1 MKRTLLLTVLASTV
15 LASTSAMAAWPD
27 KPIKIIVP
35 WGAGGNTDTVAR
47 LVAEGLQQELG
58 VNVNVINRTGGAGVV
73 GHDAIAKAKPD
84 GYTLGVATVE
94 IAMMH
99 HQGMTDLNYTNYT
112 PITRLAVNLG
122 GIQVAE
128 NSQFKSI
135 RQLTDYIQSNP
146 GKLKA
151 SGSGL
156 NSGWHL
162 NLVGMLDAMGLP
174 ANAVT
179 YVPSEGSSSALME
192 LVSGGIDFTT
202 SSPGEAKSMVQAGM
216 VRNLATMAEKA
227 SGLYKDVPVFQ
238 EATPYQ
244 YSFSTW
250 NSLVTPAG
258 VPKEVEQKLIAT
270 MKKVFAEG
278 KLQQYANKQ
287 GFEVYPLYG
296 KDMASFMKAEDQKY
310 GKLINK
316 LKK

>member
-1 MKRTLLLTVLASTV
+1 MKHPLQLSLITAAL

-47 LVAEGLQQELG
+47 LVAEGLQEQLG
-58 VNVNVINRTGGAGVV
+58 VNVNVVNRTGGAGVV
-73 GHDAIAKAKPD
+73 GHDAMAKAKPD

-99 HQGMTDLNYTNYT
+99 HQGMTDLNYQNYT

-122 GIQVAE
+122 GIQVAT
-128 NSQFKSI
+128 NSQFKDVN
-135 RQLTDYIQSNP
+135 QLTDYIKQHP

-162 NLVGMLDAMGLP
+162 NLIGMLDAMGVP
-174 ANAVT
+174 TDSVT

-202 SSPGEAKSMVQAGM
+202 SSPGEAKSMVEAGM
-216 VRNLATMAEKA
+216 VKNLATMAETNT
-227 SGLYKDVPVFQ
+227 GLYKDIPVFQ
-238 EATPYQ
+238 QATPYK

-250 NSLVTPAG
+250 NALVAPAG
-258 VPKEVEQKLIAT
+258 IPHDVQEKLIAT
-270 MKKVFAEG
+270 MKTVFKEG
-278 KLQQYANKQ
+278 KLQNFATKQ

-296 KDMASFMKAEDQKY
+296 NDLGNFMKSEDEKY

-316 LKK
+316 LK

>member
-1 MKRTLLLTVLASTV
+1 MKRPLQLSLLTAAILAS
-15 LASTSAMAAWPD
+15 SSAMAAWPE
-27 KPIKIIVP
+27 KPIQIIVP

-47 LVAEGLQQELG
+47 LVAEGLQEQLG

-73 GHDAIAKAKPD
+73 GHDAMAKAKTD

-94 IAMMH
+94 IAMMR
-99 HQGMTDLNYTNYT
+99 HQGMTDLSYENYT

-122 GIQVAE
+122 GIQVAA
-128 NSQFKSI
+128 NSQFGNVS
-135 RQLTDYIQSNP
+135 QLTDFIKNNP

-162 NLVGMLDAMGLP
+162 NMIGMLDAMGLP
-174 ANAVT
+174 ADAVT

-202 SSPGEAKSMVQAGM
+202 SSPGEAKSMVDAGM
-216 VRNLATMAEKA
+216 VKNLATMAETNT
-227 SGLYKDVPVFQ
+227 GLYKDIPVFQ
-238 EATPYQ
+238 QVTPYK

-250 NSLVTPAG
+250 NTLVAPAG
-258 VPKEVEQKLIAT
+258 VSKDIQEKLIAT

-278 KLQQYANKQ
+278 KLQNFANKQ

-296 KDMASFMKAEDQKY
+296 DDLGAFMKAEDEKY

>member
-1 MKRTLLLTVLASTV
+1 MKHSLQLSLITTALLTSTG
-15 LASTSAMAAWPD
+15 AMAAWPE
-27 KPIKIIVP
+27 KPIQIIVP

-47 LVAEGLQQELG
+47 LVAEGLQEQLG

-73 GHDAIAKAKPD
+73 GHDAMAKAKAD

-94 IAMMH
+94 IAMMR
-99 HQGMTDLNYTNYT
+99 HQGMTDLSYENYT

-128 NSQFKSI
+128 NSSFENVQ
-135 RQLTDYIQSNP
+135 QLTDYIKAHP

-162 NLVGMLDAMGLP
+162 NLIGMLDAMGVP
-174 ANAVT
+174 ADSVI

-202 SSPGEAKSMVQAGM
+202 SSPGEAKSMVEAGM
-216 VRNLATMAEKA
+216 VKNLATMAETNA
-227 SGLYKDVPVFQ
+227 GLYKDIPVFQ
-238 EATPYQ
+238 QVTPYK

-250 NSLVTPAG
+250 NTLVTPAG
-258 VPKEVEQKLIAT
+258 LPQEIQDKLIAT
-270 MKKVFAEG
+270 MQKVFEEG
-278 KLQQYANKQ
+278 KLQNFATKQ

-296 KDMASFMKAEDQKY
+296 QELGNFMKAEDEKY
-310 GKLINK
+310 GKLISK

>member
-1 MKRTLLLTVLASTV
+1 MKRTLLITAIASSV

-47 LVAEGLQQELG
+47 LVAEGLQEELG

-73 GHDAIAKAKPD
+73 GHDAMAKAKPD

-99 HQGMTDLNYTNYT
+99 HQGMTSLDYTNYT

-128 NSQFKSI
+128 NSKFKNI
-135 RQLTDYIQSNP
+135 KQLTDYIKAHP
-146 GKLKA
+146 GELKA

-162 NLVGMLDAMGLP
+162 NLIGMLDAMGLP
-174 ANAVT
+174 SNAVT
-179 YVPSEGSSSALME
+179 FVPSEGSSSALME

-202 SSPGEAKSMVQAGM
+202 SSPGEARSMVQAGM

-227 SGLYKDVPVFQ
+227 DGLYKDVPVFQ
-238 EATPYQ
+238 KATPYK

-250 NSLVTPAG
+250 NSLVAPAG
-258 VPKEVEQKLIAT
+258 VPEDVEKKLIST
-270 MKKVFAEG
+270 MKKVFSEG
-278 KLQQYANKQ
+278 KIQQYATKQ
-287 GFEVYPLYG
+287 GFEIYPLYG
-296 KDMASFMKAEDQKY
+296 KDMVNFMKSEDEKY
-310 GKLINK
+310 GKLISK

>member
-1 MKRTLLLTVLASTV
+1 MKHPLQLSLITAAL

-47 LVAEGLQQELG
+47 LVAEGLQEQLG
-58 VNVNVINRTGGAGVV
+58 VNVNVVNRTGGAGVV
-73 GHDAIAKAKPD
+73 GHDAMAKAKPD

-99 HQGMTDLNYTNYT
+99 HQGMTDLSYQNYT

-122 GIQVAE
+122 GIQVAT
-128 NSQFKSI
+128 NSQFKDVN
-135 RQLTDYIQSNP
+135 QLTDYIKQHP

-162 NLVGMLDAMGLP
+162 NLIGMLDAMGVP
-174 ANAVT
+174 TDSVT

-202 SSPGEAKSMVQAGM
+202 SSPGEAKSMVEAGM
-216 VRNLATMAEKA
+216 VKNLATMAETNT
-227 SGLYKDVPVFQ
+227 GLYKDIPVFQ
-238 EATPYQ
+238 QATPYK

-250 NSLVTPAG
+250 NALVTPAG
-258 VPKEVEQKLIAT
+258 IPHDVQEKLIAT
-270 MKKVFAEG
+270 MKTVFKEG
-278 KLQQYANKQ
+278 KLQNFATKQ

-296 KDMASFMKAEDQKY
+296 DDLGNFMKSEDEKY

-316 LKK
+316 LK

>member
-1 MKRTLLLTVLASTV
+1 MKRTLHTTLLAMTVLAS
-15 LASTSAMAAWPD
+15 SSAMAAWPD
-27 KPIKIIVP
+27 KPIQIIVP

-47 LVAEGLQQELG
+47 LVAEGLQEKLG

-94 IAMMH
+94 IAMMRH
-99 HQGMTDLNYTNYT
+99 EGMTDLSYQNYT

-122 GIQVAE
+122 GIQVAA
-128 NSQFKSI
+128 NSQFKTI
-135 RQLTDYIQSNP
+135 AQLTDYIKAHP
-146 GKLKA
+146 GELKA

-162 NLVGMLDAMGLP
+162 NLIGMLDAMGLP
-174 ANAVT
+174 SNAVT
-179 YVPSEGSSSALME
+179 FVPSEGSSSALME

-202 SSPGEAKSMVQAGM
+202 SSPGEAKSMVEAGM
-216 VRNLATMAEKA
+216 VKNLATMAEKA
-227 SGLYKDVPVFQ
+227 EGLYKDVPVFQ
-238 EATPYQ
+238 QATPYK

-250 NSLVTPAG
+250 NTLVTPAG
-258 VPKEVEQKLIAT
+258 VPEDIQEKLITT
-270 MKKVFAEG
+270 MKSVFADG

-296 KDMASFMKAEDQKY
+296 KDMKTFMKAEDEKY
-310 GKLINK
+310 EKLISK

>member
-1 MKRTLLLTVLASTV
+1 MKHPLQLSLITAAL
-15 LASTSAMAAWPD
+15 LASTSAMAAWPE

-47 LVAEGLQQELG
+47 LVAEGLQEQLG
-58 VNVNVINRTGGAGVV
+58 VNVNVVNRTGGAGVV
-73 GHDAIAKAKPD
+73 GHDAMAKAKPD
-84 GYTLGVATVE
+84 GYTLGVATGE

-99 HQGMTDLNYTNYT
+99 HQGMTDLNYQNYT
-112 PITRLAVNLG
+112 PITRLAVNLR
-122 GIQVAE
+122 GIQVATS
-128 NSQFKSI
+128 SQFKDVN
-135 RQLTDYIQSNP
+135 QLTDYIKQHP

-162 NLVGMLDAMGLP
+162 NLIGMLDAMGVP
-174 ANAVT
+174 TDSVT

-202 SSPGEAKSMVQAGM
+202 SSPGEAKSMVEAGM
-216 VRNLATMAEKA
+216 VKNLATMAETNT
-227 SGLYKDVPVFQ
+227 GLYKDIPVFQ
-238 EATPYQ
+238 QATPYK

-250 NSLVTPAG
+250 NALVTPAG
-258 VPKEVEQKLIAT
+258 IPHEVQEKLIAT
-270 MKKVFAEG
+270 MKAVFKEG
-278 KLQQYANKQ
+278 KLQNFATKQ

-296 KDMASFMKAEDQKY
+296 DDLGKFMKSEDEKY

-316 LKK
+316 LK

>member
-1 MKRTLLLTVLASTV
+1 MKHPLQISLITAAL

-47 LVAEGLQQELG
+47 LVAEGLQEQLG
-58 VNVNVINRTGGAGVV
+58 VNVNVVNRTGGAGVV
-73 GHDAIAKAKPD
+73 GHDAMAKAKPD

-99 HQGMTDLNYTNYT
+99 HQGMTDLNYQNYT

-122 GIQVAE
+122 GIQVAT
-128 NSQFKSI
+128 NSQFKDVN
-135 RQLTDYIQSNP
+135 QLTDYIKKHP

-162 NLVGMLDAMGLP
+162 NLIGMLDAMGVP
-174 ANAVT
+174 TDSVT

-202 SSPGEAKSMVQAGM
+202 SSPGEAKSMVEAGM
-216 VRNLATMAEKA
+216 VKNLATMAETNT
-227 SGLYKDVPVFQ
+227 GLYKDIPVFQ
-238 EATPYQ
+238 QVTPYK

-250 NSLVTPAG
+250 NALVAPAG
-258 VPKEVEQKLIAT
+258 IPHDVQEKLIAT
-270 MKKVFAEG
+270 MKTVFEEG
-278 KLQQYANKQ
+278 KLQNFATKQ

-296 KDMASFMKAEDQKY
+296 KDLGNFMKSEDEKY

-316 LKK
+316 LK

>member
-1 MKRTLLLTVLASTV
+1 MKRALQLSLIF
-15 LASTSAMAAWPD
+15 SAMAVSSSALAAWPE

-47 LVAEGLQQELG
+47 LVAQGLQKQLG

-73 GHDAIAKAKPD
+73 GHDAIAKAEKD
-84 GYTLGVATVE
+84 GYTLGIATVE
-94 IAMMH
+94 IAMMR
-99 HQGMTDLNYTNYT
+99 HQGMTNLSYKNYT

-122 GIQVAE
+122 GIQVAAD
-128 NSQFKSI
+128 SKFSTI
-135 RQLTDYIQSNP
+135 SQLTDYIKAHP

-162 NLVGMLDAMGLP
+162 NLIGMLDAMGLP
-174 ANAVT
+174 SDAVT
-179 YVPSEGSSSALME
+179 FVPSEGSSSALME

-202 SSPGEAKSMVQAGM
+202 SSPGEAKSMVDAGM
-216 VRNLATMAEKA
+216 VKNLATMAKTNT
-227 SGLYKDVPVFQ
+227 GLYKDIPVFQ
-238 EATPYQ
+238 QATQ
-244 YSFSTW
+244 YKYTFSTW
-250 NSLVTPAG
+250 NALVAPKG
-258 VPKEVEQKLIAT
+258 VSPDIQNKLIKV
-270 MKKVFAEG
+270 MKTVFAEG
-278 KLQQYANKQ
+278 KLQQFATKQ

-296 KDMASFMKAEDQKY
+296 DKLAAFMKSEDQKY

>member
-1 MKRTLLLTVLASTV
+1 MKHPLQLSLITAAL
-15 LASTSAMAAWPD
+15 LASTSAMAAWPE

-47 LVAEGLQQELG
+47 LVAEGLQEQLG
-58 VNVNVINRTGGAGVV
+58 VNVNVVNRTGGAGVV
-73 GHDAIAKAKPD
+73 GHDAMAKAKPD

-99 HQGMTDLNYTNYT
+99 HQGMTNLNYQNYT

-122 GIQVAE
+122 GIQVAT
-128 NSQFKSI
+128 NSQFKDI
-135 RQLTDYIQSNP
+135 NQLTDYIKQHP

-162 NLVGMLDAMGLP
+162 NLIGMLDAMGVP
-174 ANAVT
+174 TDSVT

-202 SSPGEAKSMVQAGM
+202 SSPGEAKSMVEAGM
-216 VRNLATMAEKA
+216 VKNLATMAETNT
-227 SGLYKDVPVFQ
+227 GLYKDIPVFQ
-238 EATPYQ
+238 QATPYK

-250 NSLVTPAG
+250 NALVTPAG
-258 VPKEVEQKLIAT
+258 IPHDVQEKLIET
-270 MKKVFAEG
+270 MKTVFKEG
-278 KLQQYANKQ
+278 KLQNFATKQ

-296 KDMASFMKAEDQKY
+296 DDLGNFMKSEDEKY

-316 LKK
+316 LK

>member
-1 MKRTLLLTVLASTV
+1 MKRFLQLSFISAAVLAS
-15 LASTSAMAAWPD
+15 SSAMAAWPD
-27 KPIKIIVP
+27 QPISIIVP

-47 LVAEGLQQELG
+47 LVAAGLQEQYG
-58 VNVNVINRTGGAGVV
+58 VNVNVINRTGGAGIV
-73 GHDAIAKAKPD
+73 GHDAMARAKPD

-94 IAMMH
+94 IAMMR
-99 HQGMTDLNYTNYT
+99 HQGITDLNYQNYT

-122 GIQVAE
+122 GIQVGAD
-128 NSQFKSI
+128 SQFEDI
-135 RQLTDYIQSNP
+135 NQLTDYIKENP

-162 NLVGMLDAMGLP
+162 NLIGMLDAMGVP
-174 ANAVT
+174 SDSVT

-202 SSPGEAKSMVQAGM
+202 SSPGEAKSMVEAGL
-216 VRNLATMAEKA
+216 VKNIATMAETNT
-227 SGLYKDVPVFQ
+227 GLYKDIPVFQ
-238 EATPYQ
+238 QVTPYK

-250 NSLVTPAG
+250 NSLVAPAG
-258 VPKEVEQKLIAT
+258 LPKEVQEKLIAT
-270 MKKVFAEG
+270 MVKVFEEG
-278 KLQQYANKQ
+278 KLQNFANKR

-296 KDMASFMKAEDQKY
+296 DELGTFMKDEDVKY
-310 GKLINK
+310 GKLINS

>member
-1 MKRTLLLTVLASTV
+1 MKRTLQMSLIAAAVLAS
-15 LASTSAMAAWPD
+15 SSAMAAWPD

-47 LVAEGLQQELG
+47 LVAEGLQSKLG

-73 GHDAIAKAKPD
+73 GHDAMAKADSD

-94 IAMMH
+94 IAMMR
-99 HQGMTDLNYTNYT
+99 HQGMTDLSYQNYT

-122 GIQVAE
+122 GIQVAA
-128 NSQFKSI
+128 NSEFETVA
-135 RQLTDYIQSNP
+135 QLTDYIKAHP
-146 GKLKA
+146 GELKA

-162 NLVGMLDAMGLP
+162 NMIGMLDAMGLP
-174 ANAVT
+174 ADAVT

-192 LVSGGIDFTT
+192 LVAGGINFTT
-202 SSPGEAKSMVQAGM
+202 SSPGEAKSMVDAGM
-216 VRNLATMAEKA
+216 VRSLATMAEKKE
-227 SGLYKDVPVFQ
+227 GLYKDIPVFQ
-238 EATPYQ
+238 EATPYK

-250 NSLVTPAG
+250 NSLIAPTGLAP
-258 VPKEVEQKLIAT
+258 EIQDKLIET
-270 MKKVFAEG
+270 MKEVFAEG

-296 KDMASFMKAEDQKY
+296 DDMQAFMQAEDAKY
-310 GKLINK
+310 GKLIEK
-316 LKK
+316 LGK

>member
-1 MKRTLLLTVLASTV
+1 MKHTLQISLVTAAILASG
-15 LASTSAMAAWPD
+15 SAFAAWPD
-27 KPIKIIVP
+27 KPIQIIVP

-47 LVAEGLQQELG
+47 LVAEGLQEQLH

-94 IAMMH
+94 IAMMR
-99 HQGMTDLNYTNYT
+99 HQGMTDLSYQNYT

-122 GIQVAE
+122 GIQVAS
-128 NSQFKSI
+128 NSKFKTI
-135 RQLTDYIQSNP
+135 AQLTDYIKQHP

-162 NLVGMLDAMGLP
+162 NLIGMLDAMGLP
-174 ANAVT
+174 SDAVT
-179 YVPSEGSSSALME
+179 FVPSEGSSSALME

-202 SSPGEAKSMVQAGM
+202 SSPGEAKSMVEAGM
-216 VRNLATMAEKA
+216 VKNLATMAESAK
-227 SGLYKDVPVFQ
+227 GLYKDVPVFQ
-238 EATPYQ
+238 QATPYK
-244 YSFSTW
+244 YSYSTW
-250 NSLVTPAG
+250 NSLVAPAG
-258 VPKEVEQKLIAT
+258 IPKDVQTKLIAT

-278 KLQQYANKQ
+278 KLQSYANKQ

-296 KDMASFMKAEDQKY
+296 QDLHNFMQSEDAKY
-310 GKLINK
+310 AKLISK

>member
-1 MKRTLLLTVLASTV
+1 MKRILPLSLISAAILASSSV
-15 LASTSAMAAWPD
+15 MAAWPE
-27 KPIKIIVP
+27 KPIQIIVP

-47 LVAEGLQQELG
+47 LVAEGLQKQLG
-58 VNVNVINRTGGAGVV
+58 VNVNVINRTGGAGIV
-73 GHDAIAKAKPD
+73 GHDAMAKGKKD

-99 HQGMTDLNYTNYT
+99 HQGMTDLSYQDYT

-128 NSQFKSI
+128 NSQFKNI
-135 RQLTDYIQSNP
+135 NQLTDYIKKNP

-162 NLVGMLDAMGLP
+162 NLVGMLDAMGVSP
-174 ANAVT
+174 NAVT

-202 SSPGEAKSMVQAGM
+202 SSPGEAKSMVDAGM
-216 VRNLATMAEKA
+216 VKNLATMAE
-227 SGLYKDVPVFQ
+227 SDTGLYKDLPVFQ
-238 EATPYQ
+238 QVTPYK

-250 NSLVTPAG
+250 NTLVAPAG
-258 VPKEVEQKLIAT
+258 IPVEVQKKLIAT
-270 MKKVFAEG
+270 MEKVFEDG
-278 KLQQYANKQ
+278 KLQAFANKQ

-296 KDMASFMKAEDQKY
+296 KQLGDFMKEEDEKY

>member
-1 MKRTLLLTVLASTV
+1 MKRPLQLSLIASALLVSST
-15 LASTSAMAAWPD
+15 AMAAWPD
-27 KPIKIIVP
+27 KPIQIIVP

-47 LVAEGLQQELG
+47 LVAEGLQEQLG

-73 GHDAIAKAKPD
+73 GHDAMAKAKAD

-94 IAMMH
+94 IAMMR
-99 HQGMTDLNYTNYT
+99 HQGMTDLSYENYA

-122 GIQVAE
+122 GIQVASS
-128 NSQFKSI
+128 SQFQNIS
-135 RQLTDYIQSNP
+135 QLTDYIKNNP

-162 NLVGMLDAMGLP
+162 NLVGMLDAMGVP
-174 ANAVT
+174 ADAVT

-202 SSPGEAKSMVQAGM
+202 SSPGEAKSMVEAGM
-216 VRNLATMAEKA
+216 VKNLATMAESAK
-227 SGLYKDVPVFQ
+227 GLYKDIPVFQ
-238 EATPYQ
+238 EATPYK

-250 NSLVTPAG
+250 NTLVAPAG
-258 VPKEVEQKLIAT
+258 IPKEVQDKLIDT
-270 MKKVFAEG
+270 MKTVFEKG
-278 KLQQYANKQ
+278 KLQNFANKQ

-296 KDMASFMKAEDQKY
+296 DDLGAFMKAEDAKY
-310 GKLINK
+310 EKLINK